1 MNRATWCGRVGALC
15 SLVMLVSPP
24 AVPAQEL
31 TFGFF
36 DATVTV
42 PTAGT
47 TSYPGWSVGG
57 SMPIAAGGRVS
68 VYGVYNRDYGSQQ
81 KPTHDAVP
89 SLQFGASVRVAS
101 AGNFRAYL
109 RAGAI
114 RAYLGHTTLTTPLIG
129 VGARHGGRYG
139 IAASLDYGTARE
151 VTTVASMVG
160 FYLGF

>member
-1 MNRATWCGRVGALC
+1 MVRGWLDADCSRRPGVGLRC
-15 SLVMLVSPP
+15 IQP
-24 AVPAQEL
+24 
-31 TFGFF
+31 
-36 DATVTV
+36 
-42 PTAGT
+42 
-47 TSYPGWSVGG
+47 
-57 SMPIAAGGRVS
+57 
-68 VYGVYNRDYGSQQ
+68 DYGSQQ